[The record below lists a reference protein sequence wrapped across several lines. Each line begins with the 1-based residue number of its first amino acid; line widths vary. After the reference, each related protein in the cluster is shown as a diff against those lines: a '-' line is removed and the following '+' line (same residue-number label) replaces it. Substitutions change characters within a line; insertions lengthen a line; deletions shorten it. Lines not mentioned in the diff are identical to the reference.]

1 MNVKPTDVISGSFY
15 LKLISDYKK
24 YDQRQKNLI
33 EKLQKNIELL
43 EWNIEGLKE
52 EIADLEDGSTEKL
65 LQKIDNQR
73 TTLAEYSIK
82 IVKQNKIIEELTDS
96 NQALRAELKRLKIS
110 KSEEVEFGIV
120 DSADNN
126 LLGI

>member
-1 MNVKPTDVISGSFY
+1 MNVKPNDVISGSFY

-96 NQALRAELKRLKIS
+96 NQAMRAELKRIKIS
-110 KSEEVEFGIV
+110 KSEEVEFVIV